1 MALSHASRRGTPKW
15 LVLSE
20 GYHGHHAQFN
30 SLTAPACGVPIDW
43 GMLDLKDNWDLI
55 KIAAAV
61 IVEPIITDASPERIA
76 WLHQLREECTKHGAL
91 LIFDEVITG
100 FRFPKFSV
108 SNYHGVTPDLICLG
122 KAIANGM
129 PLAAVGGKYAVMNG
143 KEYFVSSSY
152 AGETIS
158 LAAAKKTMELLLS
171 NKADLNLLW
180 KKGEAFYDFFNS
192 LYPEKIRLVGY
203 PTRGRF
209 AGDPKTIALFFQET
223 CLAGMLFGPSWFL
236 SFPAAEEL
244 DNVRGAIRAIM
255 GRISRGE
262 VELKGDM
269 PTSPFAAKVRGANS

>member
-1 MALSHASRRGTPKW
+1 
-15 LVLSE
+15 
-20 GYHGHHAQFN
+20 
-30 SLTAPACGVPIDW
+30 
-43 GMLDLKDNWDLI
+43 MLDLKDNWDLI

-76 WLHQLREECTKHGAL
+76 WLHALREECTKHGAL

-108 SNYHGVTPDLICLG
+108 ASYHGVTPDLIVLG

-171 NKADLNLLW
+171 NKADLTLLW
-180 KKGEAFYDFFNS
+180 KKGEAFYEFFNS
-192 LYPEKIRLVGY
+192 LYPEKIRLSGY
-203 PTRGRF
+203 PTRGAF
-209 AGDPKTIALFFQET
+209 TGDPKTIALFFQEM
-223 CLAGMLFGPSWFL
+223 CLAGMLVGPSWFL

-244 DNVRGAIRAIM
+244 PNVQGAIRAIM
-255 GRISRGE
+255 GRIQRGE
-262 VELKGDM
+262 VELKGDL
-269 PTSPFAAKVRGANS
+269 PSSPFSAKVRAGGAT